1 MRCKTMADIRKID
14 SHKII
19 LFFEV
24 FQQLIWHVVLLDAFR
39 NVDDVFMFL
48 QEPFAVRQEKR
59 AFYQISKEVQRLV
72 ISHFDD
78 LFLNKPKG
86 TL

>member
-1 MRCKTMADIRKID
+1 MTNNREND

-24 FQQLIWHVVLLDAFR
+24 FQQLIGDVVLLNAFR

-48 QEPFAVRQEKR
+48 QEPFAVRQEK
-59 AFYQISKEVQRLV
+59 
-72 ISHFDD
+72 
-78 LFLNKPKG
+78 
-86 TL
+86 